1 MNYFYRPHSVLNDTY
16 LLVFTG
22 TTSKTIDELVQSPVD
37 QLIPISTRL
46 VNNVEKTLS
55 TIVQDVINKSL
66 SNFPTLKQVV
76 EAKVVSKIFD
86 TKREQTIQ
94 FIQQFLEMQKKSIDV
109 VFAAIPFPDDLS
121 SWEAILALNGKT
133 HPCMMSRTMSHM
145 KHLARKLYPSEL
157 MEEVEGRN
165 SRGNYKVRSQ

>member
-1 MNYFYRPHSVLNDTY
+1 M
-16 LLVFTG
+16 FTG

-55 TIVQDVINKSL
+55 TIVQDAINKSL

-121 SWEAILALNGKT
+121 YWETILALNGKT

-145 KHLARKLYPSEL
+145 KYLARKLYPSEL

-165 SRGNYKVRSQ
+165 SRANYKVCSQ

>member
-1 MNYFYRPHSVLNDTY
+1 M
-16 LLVFTG
+16 FTE

-46 VNNVEKTLS
+46 VNNVEKTLG
-55 TIVQDVINKSL
+55 TIVQDAINKSL
-66 SNFPTLKQVV
+66 SSFPTLKQVV

-86 TKREQTIQ
+86 TKREQIQ

-121 SWEAILALNGKT
+121 YWETILALNGKT
-133 HPCMMSRTMSHM
+133 HPCMMSKTMSHM
-145 KHLARKLYPSEL
+145 KYLARKLYPSEL

-165 SRGNYKVRSQ
+165 SRGNYKVSSQ

>member
-1 MNYFYRPHSVLNDTY
+1 M
-16 LLVFTG
+16 FTG

-55 TIVQDVINKSL
+55 TIVQDAINKSL

-121 SWEAILALNGKT
+121 YWETILALNGKT

-165 SRGNYKVRSQ
+165 SGRNYKVRSQ